1 MLPKFVSSND
11 ICNALGIS
19 KRTLQ
24 RRFHCA
30 RNPLP
35 PACIKRVG
43 GASKWE
49 EGIALA
55 WLEREGALGNKSS
68 QGGVNHE

>member
-1 MLPKFVSSND
+1 MLPKFVSSNE
-11 ICNALGIS
+11 ICKSLDIS

-24 RRFHCA
+24 RRFHCK

-49 EGIALA
+49 ESIALA
-55 WLEREGALGNKSS
+55 WIERERALSQKSD
-68 QGGVNHE
+68 QEEY

>member
-1 MLPKFVSSND
+1 MLPKFISSND
-11 ICNALGIS
+11 LCESLGIS

-24 RRFHCA
+24 RRFHCK

-43 GASKWE
+43 GASTWE
-49 EGIALA
+49 EDVALE
-55 WLEREGALGNKSS
+55 WLERERALGKKSN
-68 QGGVNHE
+68 QEEY